1 MGIFDRLTHRH
12 KDTEQEDPNLAQQ
25 QGGQQQD
32 YEYSQDMG
40 TAQGTIGQQPQGG
53 YDDPNM
59 SNQGYQDP
67 NMGGQDPSMTGQGP
81 SMSGQDPG
89 MTGQDASM
97 TGQDPGMSGQDPG
110 MSSQDPSMSSQDP
123 DEDPNMGEGQH
134 NQGW

>member
-25 QGGQQQD
+25 QGGQQD

-40 TAQGTIGQQPQGG
+40 TAQSTIGQQPQGG

-59 SNQGYQDP
+59 GNQGYQDPNMGNQDPGMSNQGYQDP
-67 NMGGQDPSMTGQGP
+67 NMTNE
-81 SMSGQDPG
+81 
-89 MTGQDASM
+89 
-97 TGQDPGMSGQDPG
+97 
-110 MSSQDPSMSSQDP
+110 DP
-123 DEDPNMGEGQH
+123 DEDPNMGEGHQ